1 MRLSPAHCI
10 YFFSGISAG
19 INSMQMLVLPWLVLQ
34 RTDDVLAMGAVSGA
48 ALTAILLGSINTR
61 FIIQALGERATVLLS
76 FTLDALSLLGFIWA
90 FSQPTLSLPIL
101 IAICCIGGFID
112 IPGGIALESRFPEL
126 CEISNSTLEEL
137 NGRKESITTGASI
150 FGPAIAG
157 VLLSTFSGVFIFSL
171 SLGPIAIAS
180 VFLFLLLKHYPS
192 RQNLKQSKPSTWLTF
207 VWLTRS
213 PLLRPYLVLIVVI
226 MACIASMD
234 DVLLPAYVNA
244 VSGEPA
250 HIGYILAAFGSS
262 AVMSAWFYGSYG
274 GAIGNNTW
282 IRLSVIGIMLIF
294 GCIAFVPSIW
304 TMIVA
309 SFLAG
314 ILSGAIG
321 PLVDTVLLKSTPK
334 KFRITMMSSVATTGL
349 LGAPVIVFAHAWLID
364 TFSISV
370 VGGLS
375 FAMLFSLLFLQVDDL
390 KTGVKH
396 G

>member
-1 MRLSPAHCI
+1 ML
-10 YFFSGISAG
+10 
-19 INSMQMLVLPWLVLQ
+19 MLVLPWLVLQ
-34 RTDDVLAMGAVSGA
+34 RTDDALVMGTVSGA

-61 FIIQALGERATVLLS
+61 FIIQTLGERATVLVA

-101 IAICCIGGFID
+101 IVICCIGGFID

-126 CEISNSTLEEL
+126 SETSNCALEEL

-150 FGPAIAG
+150 FGPAVAG

-171 SLGPIAIAS
+171 SLGLMAVAS
-180 VFLFLLLKHYPS
+180 VFLFLLLKQYPS
-192 RQNLKQSKPSTWLTF
+192 GRNVKQSKPSTWLTF

-213 PLLRPYLVLIVVI
+213 SLLRPYLIFIVVI

-262 AVMSAWFYGSYG
+262 AVVSAWFYGSHG
-274 GAIGNNTW
+274 KSIGNNTW
-282 IRLSVIGIMLIF
+282 LRLSIVGIMLFF

-304 TMIVA
+304 IMIAA

-314 ILSGAIG
+314 LLSGAIG
-321 PLVDTVLLKSTPK
+321 PLVDTLLLKSTPNK
-334 KFRITMMSSVATTGL
+334 LRITMMSSVATLGL
-349 LGAPVIVFAHAWLID
+349 LGAPLIVFAHAWLIE
-364 TFSISV
+364 SYSLSSVGVIST
-370 VGGLS
+370 L
-375 FAMLFSLLFLQVDDL
+375 MLFALLLL
-390 KTGVKH
+390 KVES
-396 G
+396 